1 MSQNRRSKPRGTYS
15 KRRKLGPIYS
25 LPKKTLL
32 ELQRLCASDT
42 PYREIAD
49 WLRTEFKFHVTE
61 QIVCNWWKRRRA
73 QLANET
79 SSSKAVFAGC
89 FKVVVDAPGA
99 QRVGIQVLP
108 LGANLPQ

>member
-1 MSQNRRSKPRGTYS
+1 MSRKNTVATGRRINT

-25 LPKKTLL
+25 LPKKTLH

-49 WLRTEFKFHVTE
+49 WLRTNFRFHVTE
-61 QIVCNWWKRRRA
+61 QIVFNWWKRKRE
-73 QLANET
+73 QLATE
-79 SSSKAVFAGC
+79 KAAARKTVFVGG

-99 QRVGIQVLP
+99 QRVGIEVLP
-108 LGANLPQ
+108 Q